1 MKGNVTSI
9 NPDLL
14 VEEQTGQLSYD
25 ERWEFP
31 RYRLKLGTNFRL
43 FKFFKI
49 KCAKS

>member
-31 RYRLKLGTNFRL
+31 RHRLKLGTNFRL
-43 FKFFKI
+43 FKFF
-49 KCAKS
+49 